1 MPWWG
6 WLIIILVVALATGIV
21 VWLLARKS
29 TAAQLLDREELA
41 KVKAEALRAELAAE
55 KETAAKVKREAAEL
69 AKRLRANQQWY
80 EKARR
85 SLTKEVRDEYERL
98 AGDPAALDAKLDEL
112 LADDAPTDPGP

>member
-29 TAAQLLDREELA
+29 TSAQLLDREELG

-55 KETAAKVKREAAEL
+55 KETVAKVKREAATL
-69 AKRLRANQQWY
+69 VKRLKANQQWY

-85 SLTKEVRDEYERL
+85 SLTKEARDEYERL
-98 AGDPAALDAKLDEL
+98 AADPVALDRKLDEL
-112 LADDAPTDPGP
+112 LADDSPTNPGT